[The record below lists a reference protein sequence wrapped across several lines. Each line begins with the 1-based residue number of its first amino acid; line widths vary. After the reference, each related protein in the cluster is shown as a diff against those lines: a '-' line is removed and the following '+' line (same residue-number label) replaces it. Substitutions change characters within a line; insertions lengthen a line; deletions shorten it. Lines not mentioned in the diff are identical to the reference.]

1 MGEFVQKLKTD
12 LIVITGM
19 SGAGRTEAM
28 HIFEDLG
35 YYCIDNLP
43 PSMIKPLV
51 ELMDMQ
57 AGQARRLA
65 VVCDVRS
72 HEFFSQLSAEL
83 EVLSDL
89 EINYQLLFLDAKDEV
104 LRARYSA
111 LRRLHP
117 LMSSER
123 DKNYSLSEA
132 IKAERSLLDSI
143 KQRAHIVVDSSSL
156 KPRQLRHKLCEH
168 FSGVSPYETMKINVF
183 SFGFKYGNPSEADLI
198 IDVRFLPNPYYIP
211 ELKMLTGFDKEVS
224 DYVLDHEET
233 QKFLY
238 AWHQLLD
245 VVIPG
250 YVQEGKQYLSIGIG
264 CTGGQHR
271 SVAITQETAEY
282 LGKQGY
288 QLSSSH
294 RDIHRA
300 KALR

>member
-1 MGEFVQKLKTD
+1 MSEISQKLKTD

-28 HIFEDLG
+28 HVFEDLG

-43 PSMIKPLV
+43 PLMIKPLV
-51 ELMDMQ
+51 ELVGMQ
-57 AGQARRLA
+57 SGNARRLA

-72 HEFFSQLSAEL
+72 QEFFSQLSAEL
-83 EVLSDL
+83 DSLAEL

-104 LRARYSA
+104 LQARYSA

-117 LMSSER
+117 LMSPER
-123 DKNYSLSEA
+123 DQKTYSISEA
-132 IKAERSLLDSI
+132 IRAERSLLDSM
-143 KQRAHIVVDSSSL
+143 KQRAHIVLDSSDL
-156 KPRQLRHKLCEH
+156 KPRQLRHKLYEH
-168 FSGVSPYETMKINVF
+168 FAEISPHEALNIKVF
-183 SFGFKYGNPSEADLI
+183 SFGFKYGNPTEADLV

-211 ELKMLTGFDKEVS
+211 ELKMQTGFDKEVA
-224 DYVLDHEET
+224 DYVLSHQET
-233 QKFLY
+233 KKFLT

-245 VVIPG
+245 VLIPG

-271 SVAITQETAEY
+271 SVAITQETAQY
-282 LGKQGY
+282 LAEQGY
-288 QLSSSH
+288 RPTSSH

-300 KALR
+300 QA